1 MDSFISTSGR
11 TFTDEDG
18 TRKGFS
24 ERLVVAST
32 DNWGANAL
40 EVLRGQE
47 KPVNILKLSDLRQA
61 QVRWDDLWEGKEG
74 EAARKEKYTL
84 RRHQAVAFNKAME
97 HFRDHDRGRM
107 IMACGTGKTF
117 TSLKIAE
124 GILEHYDRIEETDT
138 ILFLAP
144 SIALVGQTL
153 REWMSN
159 SERKLNPICVCSDTT
174 VSKKRSEDDDGLERV
189 EDLGVPSTTDP
200 KRIYE
205 EWAKCPK
212 DEVTVIFSTYQSI
225 DAVMEAQKLG
235 LPDFDLIVCDEAHRT
250 TGVIIDGSESNFTK
264 VHSNANIKADRRMYM
279 TATPRLYGEKG
290 KATAQKYSVEL
301 CSMDDDDLYGKEF
314 YRINFGEAVE
324 QELLSDYKVL
334 ILTVTEKDIP
344 EVVKKHWT
352 DGNGKEIDA
361 DTRLKIW
368 GCLYA
373 LSKHIAGDETVRN
386 TDPRPMRS
394 AVAFSRNI
402 SVSKKVTD
410 LFNDMS

>member
-1 MDSFISTSGR
+1 MTSMATAEGNGEALRGGVPAPRAPFMPFVPFRYRRNNIGASIKEVTMASTVIMSFQSILDSIREKARSERDKGTKFEELIRRYLLTDPVYATRFEWVVMWNDFFARRELGGADTGIDLVAKDKYGQFWAVQCKCYDTDTPVSKADMDSFISTSGR

-32 DNWGANAL
+32 DNWGSNAL

-47 KPVNILKLSDLRQA
+47 KPVNIIKLSDLRQA
-61 QVRWDDLWEGKEG
+61 QVKWDDLWEGKEG

-97 HFRDHDRGRM
+97 HFKDHDRGRM

-159 SERKLNPICVCSDTT
+159 AERKLNPICVCSDTT
-174 VSKKRSEDDDGLERV
+174 VSKKRSEDDDGMERV

-205 EWAKCPK
+205 EWTKCPK
-212 DEVTVIFSTYQSI
+212 DEVTVIFST
-225 DAVMEAQKLG
+225 
-235 LPDFDLIVCDEAHRT
+235 
-250 TGVIIDGSESNFTK
+250 
-264 VHSNANIKADRRMYM
+264 
-279 TATPRLYGEKG
+279 
-290 KATAQKYSVEL
+290 
-301 CSMDDDDLYGKEF
+301 
-314 YRINFGEAVE
+314 
-324 QELLSDYKVL
+324 
-334 ILTVTEKDIP
+334 
-344 EVVKKHWT
+344 
-352 DGNGKEIDA
+352 
-361 DTRLKIW
+361 
-368 GCLYA
+368 
-373 LSKHIAGDETVRN
+373 
-386 TDPRPMRS
+386 
-394 AVAFSRNI
+394 
-402 SVSKKVTD
+402 
-410 LFNDMS
+410 